1 MRIAIYGIGGLYNYG
16 CEAIIR
22 GTVEFIKKN
31 YNNPKITYYSRNYKD
46 DLILANELGI
56 QIVSIERKSTFLR
69 KCISKLIDLSEL
81 PIVPFFKKEF
91 KLITENSDVVF
102 SVGGDIYTIPKY
114 LRERK
119 HYRYVNYLVEFGE
132 YALKRRI
139 KIVIYGASIGPF
151 GKYEKAKKYYLEHLK
166 KVEKIICR
174 EIETQRYLENNGI
187 SKNVILLPDPAYLVS
202 DPNEKIKKIPR
213 YIGINLSELSL
224 LEVYGSSRENI
235 TLKISS
241 IIEEIY
247 LKTKIPIILIPHV
260 MSPHTTIDNDF
271 KFLEKIYFSIKD
283 ELKSYIKVVKPTNFI
298 DTKNYLRECI
308 IVVAARMHCAV
319 NAITVGTPAIF
330 IAYSQKSIGMSN
342 FVYGKNEWCI
352 SINDINRDLIDLIIN
367 LLNNEE
373 GVRKIINKRIFEI
386 QKIYD
391 NYFLELNK

>member
-22 GTVEFIKKN
+22 ETVEFIKKN